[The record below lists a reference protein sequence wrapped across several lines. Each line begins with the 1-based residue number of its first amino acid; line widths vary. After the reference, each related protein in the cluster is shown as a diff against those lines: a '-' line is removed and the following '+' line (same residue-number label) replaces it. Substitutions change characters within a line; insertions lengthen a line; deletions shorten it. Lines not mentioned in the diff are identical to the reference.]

1 MGIDVHA
8 MNHLINVHQN
18 EGDFKHTVTLGRQGV
33 HLRGS
38 SYQKDIDKNIPKKSK
53 NTVRAS

>member
-38 SYQKDIDKNIPKKSK
+38 PYQKESTKTYQKRSRIL
-53 NTVRAS
+53 